1 MYTNELLK
9 SYLINYIKYIKE
21 DKLEKDVNNITLLR
35 DQIGGFL
42 DRCYYKYDGLRQIVN
57 SENRFN
63 DKKYK
68 KLCIQYGGENFED
81 KITRI
86 INLGMVY
93 NQLDKSKINENISKI
108 TSSVDEVINK
118 IKTMSGTSISPDKFI
133 DDLESVLAE
142 IKLAGDKYELNVRR
156 NKIYLP
162 ENMPQIVQDVDIKT
176 LEDIITKYINDVS
189 DNMKSLKQNPSNID
203 KINAIDSQLSA
214 DLQKYESI
222 DLSGKIAD
230 IKSKN
235 KELLQKINLIN
246 TSMETTDRDMT
257 PSNIKMFKN
266 IKSMD
271 YITKKYQNGKPK
283 VKELY
288 DLLQDIS
295 KVSDF
300 KEKNIRLQT
309 FFKSNTSNTDLI
321 TTTLMPTD
329 GIYPNFEN
337 IFTTSVD
344 ANIVISGATSI
355 NLNALK
361 NILILDENP
370 NDDLETVTL
379 PRIYKPNL
387 EEYKPKVTQIA
398 GLLDTSHLV
407 ISKSKK
413 KETIVKIMKII
424 NEYITEF
431 EAYVSNIKKYNKLSY
446 YSYVHTLFLGGIIT
460 NKIMEK
466 GSKIYIYLNKGIVE
480 LFKRTLNEIT
490 PKIED
495 KNDDSA
501 IILYLRKYHYITIK
515 TLNNFVNKLSDMMT
529 SRDIIDV
536 SRCQGNAL
544 KKIIL
549 LNYFKDILSSYKSM
563 FQNQVTI
570 YARINDIRTKDKEG
584 GQYGYEYDE
593 GESKRTA
600 IYDTNY
606 FTSKMFASDYDRKN
620 INNLVFNNKIDIKY
634 DDKILSNKDKSVNT
648 QLMYVRPKACGI
660 APIDESLIPDPSI
673 DVKEND
679 KLIYRTKYQFTE
691 VFDTDNFQDNEEISK
706 SMLMDVQL
714 GEGKGIAM
722 LTYGY
727 SGTGKTFTL
736 FGSKSAGASGILQ
749 ATLKNIKGL
758 TSLQFRLFELYGY
771 GQVYPFYWTQGDD
784 NDPKNPCL
792 TGGAAPSSQ
801 SKAQPSQ
808 TKTQPSQTKTQPSQ
822 TKTQPCDPPNKIKQA
837 IKIKRGSPPYSMS
850 YDKAEEEVRKE
861 NPELKTNL
869 DMIRHFII
877 EYNLTFDQTNGI
889 VITEKNNKKVN
900 VINANDIGTYTKKNP
915 NDKNSG
921 FTEIQ
926 GAAVIEETLKSF
938 DVFADAVETER
949 VKGHKI
955 PKYDNPKD
963 DNDYYTVKTV
973 RDTPNNV
980 ASSRSVLVYDF
991 RLEVGESKSPK
1002 EYVSFLI
1009 IDLPGKEEIIP
1020 SYVNPYFY
1028 DPIIQK
1034 IMSLKYASTDVDY
1047 SQLQKNATNIKI
1059 IDKDQGLIKLNSD
1072 FYNQIYF
1079 LKAMTASFG
1088 LNPMGLPLFGID
1100 TEQKNADLSKF
1111 ILDVVN
1117 GDSHKNEI
1125 LEKKNKLIYYNTE
1138 KKEMVD
1144 TIGVTF
1150 TSEHA
1155 NLSTGTVSNWLESGS
1170 LTPINANSKLYGDL
1184 QGKCV
1189 SSVHMINRLAL
1200 VGRFDLIEKIYEK
1213 FANHYINF
1221 FKIEQSTPTS
1231 YNITYNNK
1239 TLKIESFGEDY
1250 VRKLKGSLI
1259 VELLKNNGL
1268 GSKTGFKTFDELYNG
1283 IDKNIM
1289 IQIYKKLFSYDY
1301 FLPPLEGIYINEN
1314 IVGLIKF
1321 LADTL
1326 TVSNPKIDDVP
1337 VIDKVTGE
1345 TMSTREYNLR
1355 QITPLQDKSLSFIKK
1370 QQESRYKLSGSG
1382 TEKYD
1387 LSTNTAVYYP
1397 ESANEEP
1404 FFVDATTYNYDAIIK
1419 TYQNSL
1425 EKTYKSNNIYNF
1437 NKPIITDILKPY
1449 LENKEATEAENKN
1462 RIKDFKVFYLFGNY
1476 TDNNLRRLK
1485 CVQQV
1490 DLLNNTTKFID
1501 MVAGQKK

>member
-1 MYTNELLK
+1 MYQDKLLK

-21 DKLEKDVNNITLLR
+21 DKLEKDINHINNLR

-42 DRCYYKYDGLRQIVN
+42 KRCYNKYDGLEQIIN

-63 DKKYK
+63 EKKYK
-68 KLCIQYGGENFED
+68 KLCIQYGGETIEE

-86 INLGMVY
+86 INLGLVY
-93 NQLDKSKINENISKI
+93 KQLDNSKINENIAKI

-118 IKTMSGTSISPDKFI
+118 LKTILGTSVSPDKFI

-162 ENMPQIVQDVDIKT
+162 ESMPPPIQDTDIKS
-176 LEDIITKYINDVS
+176 LDEIITKYINDVS
-189 DNMKSLKQNPSNID
+189 GNMNSLKQDPQYSD
-203 KINAIDSQLSA
+203 KINALDSTLST
-214 DLQKYESI
+214 DLQKYSSI
-222 DLSGKIAD
+222 DLSSKITD

-235 KELLQKINLIN
+235 AELLQKINLIN
-246 TSMETTDRDMT
+246 KSMETTDEDVSFR
-257 PSNIKMFKN
+257 NVKMFKN

-271 YITKKYQNGKPK
+271 YLAKKYQSKPK

-288 DLLQDIS
+288 DLLQSIS

-309 FFKSNTSNTDLI
+309 FFKSNSSNQDLA

-329 GIYPNFEN
+329 GIYPDFEN
-337 IFTTSVD
+337 IFTASVD
-344 ANIVISGATSI
+344 SNIVISGATSA

-361 NILILDENP
+361 NILILDDADAKE
-370 NDDLETVTL
+370 DLDTVIL
-379 PRIYKPNL
+379 PRIYKPDL
-387 EEYKPKVTQIA
+387 EKYKPPKTTPITG
-398 GLLDTSHLV
+398 GLLDTSQLV
-407 ISKSKK
+407 VTKSKN
-413 KETIVKIMKII
+413 KENLVKFMKII
-424 NEYITEF
+424 NEYNTEF
-431 EAYVSNIKKYNKLSY
+431 ESYVSNIKKYNKLSY
-446 YSYVHTLFLGGIIT
+446 YSYIHTLFLGGIIT

-466 GSKIYIYLNKGIVE
+466 GSKTYIYLNKGIIE

-495 KNDDSA
+495 KNDDTS
-501 IILYLRKYHYITIK
+501 IIMYLRKYHYITIK
-515 TLNNFVNKLSDMMT
+515 TLNNFINKLSDNMT

-536 SRCQGNAL
+536 KRCTGNAL
-544 KKIIL
+544 KKLIL

-584 GQYGYEYDE
+584 GQYGYEYEDA
-593 GESKRTA
+593 ESKKTD

-620 INNLVFNNKIDIKY
+620 INKLV
-634 DDKILSNKDKSVNT
+634 DDKKINNTTYDENILMNKDKSVNT

-660 APIDESLIPDPSI
+660 KPIDEDLIPNPNKE
-673 DVKEND
+673 VKDGD

-714 GEGKGIAM
+714 GEKKGIAM

-736 FGSKSAGASGILQ
+736 FGSKSAGAAGILQ

-758 TSLQFRLFELYGY
+758 SSLKFRLFELYGY

-784 NDPKNPCL
+784 NDPKNPCV
-792 TGGAAPSSQ
+792 TGGGPQ
-801 SKAQPSQ
+801 SKTTSHSITTSTSKLQ
-808 TKTQPSQTKTQPSQ
+808 TSTPT
-822 TKTQPCDPPNKIKQA
+822 CEPPNKIKQA
-837 IKIKRGSPPYSMS
+837 IKEKINSGMT
-850 YDKAEEEVRKE
+850 YDKAEETVRNE
-861 NPELKTNL
+861 HPDWNTNL

-877 EYNLTFDQTNGI
+877 EYNLSFDPTNGI
-889 VITEKNNKKVN
+889 IITEKNGKKVN
-900 VINANDIGTYTKKNP
+900 VINAKGIADYTKKDP
-915 NDKNSG
+915 NSGSDSG
-921 FTEIQ
+921 FTEIV
-926 GAAVIEETLKSF
+926 GSDIIEETLKSF

-955 PKYDNPKD
+955 PKFDGATKD
-963 DNDYYTVKTV
+963 DDFYTVKTV

-1034 IMSLKYASTDVDY
+1034 IMSLKYSNKDIPY
-1047 SQLQKNATNIKI
+1047 KSLQENAQKIKI
-1059 IDKDQGLIKLNSD
+1059 DEKDEGLKNINKD
-1072 FYNQIYF
+1072 FFNQIYF

-1088 LNPMGLPLFGID
+1088 LNPMGLPLFGIN
-1100 TEQKNADLSKF
+1100 TENNNADLSKF
-1111 ILDVVN
+1111 ILDVVEE
-1117 GDSHKNEI
+1117 DSQKNYI
-1125 LEKKNKLIYYNTE
+1125 LNKKNKLAYYNTD
-1138 KKEMVD
+1138 KKELFD
-1144 TIGVTF
+1144 STGVVF

-1170 LTPINANSKLYGDL
+1170 LTPKNANQNLYGEL

-1189 SSVHMINRLAL
+1189 ASVHMINRLAL
-1200 VGRFDLIEKIYEK
+1200 VGRFDLIEKIYQK
-1213 FANHYINF
+1213 FADYYINF
-1221 FKIEQSTPTS
+1221 FKIEQKSQNSQIS
-1231 YNITYNNK
+1231 YVIKYGSNELNI
-1239 TLKIESFGEDY
+1239 EDFEVDY

-1268 GSKTGFKTFDELYNG
+1268 GQKTGFKTFAELYTDMNK
-1283 IDKNIM
+1283 DTM
-1289 IQIYKKLFSYDY
+1289 IKIYTKLFGYDY

-1326 TVSNPKIDDVP
+1326 TVTNPKIDNIPKLVDS
-1337 VIDKVTGE
+1337 E
-1345 TMSTREYNLR
+1345 TMSTREFNLR

-1382 TEKYD
+1382 NEKYD

-1397 ESANEEP
+1397 ESVSEAP
-1404 FFVDATTYNYDAIIK
+1404 FFKNATTYDYSAIID
-1419 TYQNSL
+1419 TYKKSL
-1425 EKTYKSNNIYNF
+1425 ETTYKSNNIYNF

-1449 LENKEATEAENKN
+1449 LENKDATEAENRD

-1490 DLLNNTTKFID
+1490 DLLSNTTKFID

>member
-1 MYTNELLK
+1 MYQNEMLK
-9 SYLINYIKYIKE
+9 SYLIKYVKYIKE
-21 DKLEKDVNNITLLR
+21 EKLKKDINHINNLR

-42 DRCYYKYDGLRQIVN
+42 KRCYNKYDGLEQIVN
-57 SENRFN
+57 SKNRFN
-63 DKKYK
+63 ERKYK
-68 KLCIQYGGENFED
+68 KLCIQYGGDTIEQ
-81 KITRI
+81 KINRI
-86 INLGMVY
+86 INLGMHY
-93 NQLDKSKINENISKI
+93 NTLRQDKIDENIGKI

-118 IKTMSGTSISPDKFI
+118 LQTILGTAVNPDKFI

-142 IKLAGDKYELNVRR
+142 IKLAGDKYQLNVRR

-162 ENMPQIVQDVDIKT
+162 ESMPPAIPDQQIKS
-176 LEDIITKYINDVS
+176 LEVIITKYIDDVS
-189 DNMKSLKQNPSNID
+189 GNINSLTQNPTNTNR
-203 KINAIDSQLSA
+203 INELDSQLSSN
-214 DLQKYESI
+214 LQSYNQI
-222 DLSGKIAD
+222 DFSTKIQD

-235 KELLQKINLIN
+235 SELLQKINLIN
-246 TSMETTDRDMT
+246 KSMETTDEDVSFR
-257 PSNIKMFKN
+257 NVKMFKN
-266 IKSMD
+266 IKSME
-271 YITKKYQNGKPK
+271 YLAKKYQNKYQNNSR
-283 VKELY
+283 VKDLY
-288 DLLQDIS
+288 EILQSIS
-295 KVSDF
+295 KITDF
-300 KEKNIRLQT
+300 KEKNIKLQM
-309 FFKSNTSNTDLI
+309 FFKNNISNSELN

-329 GIYPNFEN
+329 GIYPDFEN
-337 IFTTSVD
+337 IFTASVNS
-344 ANIVISGATSI
+344 NIVMSGATST

-361 NILILDENP
+361 NILILDATNP
-370 NDDLETVTL
+370 TNPTEDLDNVIL

-387 EEYKPKVTQIA
+387 EDYKPIQTTSTTQIG
-398 GLLDTSHLV
+398 GLLDTSQLV
-407 ISKSKK
+407 ITKSKNK
-413 KETIVKIMKII
+413 TELVKFMKII
-424 NEYITEF
+424 NDYNTEF
-431 EAYVSNIKKYNKLSY
+431 ESYVSNVKKYNKLSY
-446 YSYVHTLFLGGIIT
+446 YSYIHTLFLGGIIT
-460 NKIMEK
+460 NKIMEQ
-466 GSKIYIYLNKGIVE
+466 GSKVYIYLNKGIVE

-495 KNDDSA
+495 KEDNTA
-501 IILYLRKYHYITIK
+501 IIMYLRKYHYITIK
-515 TLNNFVNKLSDMMT
+515 TLNNFINKLSDTMT

-536 SRCQGNAL
+536 QRCQGNAL

-570 YARINDIRTKDKEG
+570 YARINDIRTKDAEG
-584 GQYGYEYDE
+584 KNYGYEYE
-593 GESKRTA
+593 PGESKQTNF
-600 IYDTNY
+600 YDTNY

-620 INNLVFNNKIDIKY
+620 INNLTTQLKNASGNILDY
-634 DDKILSNKDKSVNT
+634 DAKILSNKDKSVNT

-660 APIDESLIPDPSI
+660 QPINETLIPDPDTEKI
-673 DVKEND
+673 QDG

-714 GEGKGIAM
+714 GEKKGIAM

-736 FGSKSAGASGILQ
+736 FGSKSAGAAGILQ

-758 TSLQFRLFELYGY
+758 KSLKFRLFELYGY

-784 NDPKNPCL
+784 NDPKNPCPPT
-792 TGGAAPSSQ
+792 TGGAGPQQRSQ
-801 SKAQPSQ
+801 SAQS
-808 TKTQPSQTKTQPSQ
+808 
-822 TKTQPCDPPNKIKQA
+822 CEPPNKIKQA
-837 IKIKRGSPPYSMS
+837 IKQKMDTGMT
-850 YDKAEEEVRKE
+850 YDQAEETVRREK
-861 NPELKTNL
+861 PEWNTNL

-889 VITEKNNKKVN
+889 IIKEKNGKQVN
-900 VINANDIGTYTKKNP
+900 VINAKDIASYTKKNP
-915 NDKNSG
+915 NDDNSG
-921 FTEIQ
+921 FTEIS
-926 GAAVIEETLKSF
+926 GSDIIEETLKSF

-955 PKYDNPKD
+955 PKYDGASAD
-963 DNDYYTVKTV
+963 TDYYTVKTV

-991 RLEVGESKSPK
+991 RLEVGESKTPK

-1034 IMSLKYASTDVDY
+1034 IMSLKYANDDINYTA
-1047 SQLQKNATNIKI
+1047 LQENAKKIKI
-1059 IDKDQGLIKLNSD
+1059 DDKDTGLKDINNN

-1100 TEQKNADLSKF
+1100 MTEQNAKLSKY
-1111 ILDVVN
+1111 ILDVVDQ
-1117 GDSHKNEI
+1117 DSQKNMI
-1125 LEKKNKLIYYNTE
+1125 LEKKNKLVFYNSQ
-1138 KKEMVD
+1138 KQEMVD
-1144 TIGVTF
+1144 TVGVTY

-1155 NLSTGTVSNWLESGS
+1155 NLTDGTVSYWLQSGS
-1170 LTPINANSKLYGDL
+1170 LTPKNGNTKLYGDL
-1184 QGKCV
+1184 QGQCV
-1189 SSVHMINRLAL
+1189 APVHMINRLAL
-1200 VGRFDLIEKIYEK
+1200 VGRFDLIEKIYKK
-1213 FANHYINF
+1213 FADHYINF
-1221 FKIEQSTPTS
+1221 FNVEQASPKS
-1231 YNITYNNK
+1231 YIIKYNNK
-1239 TLKIESFGEDY
+1239 TLEIEKFGVDY

-1259 VELLKNNGL
+1259 VELLKN
-1268 GSKTGFKTFDELYNG
+1268 KKYEDKYVAKAVFKTFDELYTDMNK
-1283 IDKNIM
+1283 DDM
-1289 IQIYKKLFSYDY
+1289 IEIYTKLFGYDY
-1301 FLPPLEGIYINEN
+1301 FLTPLEGIYINEN

-1326 TVSNPKIDDVP
+1326 TVPNPQKDNIPKTDN
-1337 VIDKVTGE
+1337 GE
-1345 TMSTREYNLR
+1345 TMTTREYNLR

-1382 TEKYD
+1382 TESYD
-1387 LSTNTAVYYP
+1387 LATNTAVYYP
-1397 ESANEEP
+1397 EAVTEEP
-1404 FFVDATTYNYDAIIK
+1404 FFSNATTYNYNAIIE
-1419 TYQNSL
+1419 TYKYKL
-1425 EKTYKSNNIYNF
+1425 EITYKSNNIYNF

-1449 LENKEATEAENKN
+1449 LENKDATEAENKD

-1476 TDNNLRRLK
+1476 TDNNLRQLK